1 MINPYVTEFPADPK
15 YFAGRGKELEL
26 NEREKK
32 AVEFLKEQGRIT
44 LGKYIELNPGV
55 TEKTSYRDLKR
66 MEELGLI
73 KSVGKKRGRYY
84 VLV

>member
-1 MINPYVTEFPADPK
+1 M
-15 YFAGRGKELEL
+15 
-26 NEREKK
+26 
-32 AVEFLKEQGRIT
+32 
-44 LGKYIELNPGV
+44 ELNPGV

>member
-1 MINPYVTEFPADPK
+1 M
-15 YFAGRGKELEL
+15 
-26 NEREKK
+26 
-32 AVEFLKEQGRIT
+32 
-44 LGKYIELNPGV
+44 GKYIELNPDV